1 MRHPLWLGPHV
12 SLLGRFP
19 QRPLARVGRPHPV
32 CALGAAFLALSLS
45 AARVQAGE
53 LEEANGRL
61 VDLEERVRVLSTGF
75 RETPTVDATPPAMP
89 APRDQVTRQAPR
101 DQVTRRAAKVR
112 ESRSRTAQGR

>member
-1 MRHPLWLGPHV
+1 
-12 SLLGRFP
+12 
-19 QRPLARVGRPHPV
+19 V

-75 RETPTVDATPPAMP
+75 RETPTVDATVADRRVLDAELLFNLKNYREAATIPIRTPTRTP
-89 APRDQVTRQAPR
+89 SFCWVSVSFRPRI
-101 DQVTRRAAKVR
+101 
-112 ESRSRTAQGR
+112 